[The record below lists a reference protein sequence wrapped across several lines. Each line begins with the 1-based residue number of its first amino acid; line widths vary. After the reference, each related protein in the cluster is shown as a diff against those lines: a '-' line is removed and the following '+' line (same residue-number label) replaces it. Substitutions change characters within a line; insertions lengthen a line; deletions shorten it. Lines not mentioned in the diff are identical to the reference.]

1 MGYWL
6 VFHTFGVGDLQIA
19 KYDKEMI
26 AATEAQLA
34 AMAGMEMNDDALLMI
49 ATLPERVD
57 EGRELFTTYCVV
69 CHMEQGQGSVG
80 PNLTDE
86 FWIHGGSPMAI
97 HKTVTDGVLSKG
109 MAAWGNQL
117 GPKRVQSVVDDPR
130 YEDAERAH
138 HDHLIDLR
146 SGNVIEFRNA
156 RIEAL
161 QEEIAR
167 ELGYE
172 LVDHRLEL
180 YGIPVK
186 KSEDGDTK

>member
-1 MGYWL
+1 MSEHKQDQVRDHVYDGIQEYDNRLPNWWLFILYASIVFAVGYWL

-57 EGRELFTTYCVV
+57 EGRQLFETYCVV

-97 HKTVTDGVLSKG
+97 HETVTDGVLSKG

-117 GPKRVQSVVDDPR
+117 GPKRVQSVVG
-130 YEDAERAH
+130 YV
-138 HDHLIDLR
+138 LTLKNT
-146 SGNVIEFRNA
+146 NVPGKAPEG
-156 RIEAL
+156 EP
-161 QEEIAR
+161 EE
-167 ELGYE
+167 
-172 LVDHRLEL
+172 VT
-180 YGIPVK
+180 P
-186 KSEDGDTK
+186 